1 MRSNS
6 ITKILKEDRDFSK
19 AELASFPTDSFLEI
33 DKCANKLDYEDLS
46 ELSAKALEITGD
58 RENSVYARY
67 VLGTIAFIRRPHEDN
82 IIMQNL
88 LISFYDNHNW
98 TVVEFLCRK
107 ILSYSENKLALRILA
122 DCYEEEGRDEERWGI
137 LERLVK
143 VDFEEKKITKNL
155 ADHFME
161 KGDKDKALLYY
172 RRALTRYISA
182 KDAEGVKNMWSV
194 LLSIQNDDFGYFLG
208 IGEKVSA
215 SISKAL
221 AIELLSDLYTHFA
234 GDVNKSIQILKKA
247 LEIDPSEKRPR
258 EELIKVYRKKYEK
271 SARLGKCIE
280 RSGLANPGED
290 VNKAISFFETDV
302 GSFVYRHHIKYSGW
316 HPQ

>member
-33 DKCANKLDYEDLS
+33 DKCASKLDYEDLS
-46 ELSAKALEITGD
+46 ELSAKALEITGE

-122 DCYEEEGRDEERWGI
+122 DCMR
-137 LERLVK
+137 
-143 VDFEEKKITKNL
+143 
-155 ADHFME
+155 
-161 KGDKDKALLYY
+161 
-172 RRALTRYISA
+172 
-182 KDAEGVKNMWSV
+182 
-194 LLSIQNDDFGYFLG
+194 
-208 IGEKVSA
+208 
-215 SISKAL
+215 
-221 AIELLSDLYTHFA
+221 
-234 GDVNKSIQILKKA
+234 KKA
-247 LEIDPSEKRPR
+247 VMRRDGAYSKGSSRSTSRKRRSQRTLQIISWKRETRTRPSSITAVR
-258 EELIKVYRKKYEK
+258 
-271 SARLGKCIE
+271 
-280 RSGLANPGED
+280 
-290 VNKAISFFETDV
+290 
-302 GSFVYRHHIKYSGW
+302 
-316 HPQ
+316 